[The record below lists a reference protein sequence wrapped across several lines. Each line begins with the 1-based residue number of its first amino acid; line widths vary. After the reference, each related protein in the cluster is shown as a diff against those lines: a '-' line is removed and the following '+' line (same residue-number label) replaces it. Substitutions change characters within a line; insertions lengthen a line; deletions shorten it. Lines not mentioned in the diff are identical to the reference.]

1 MIDLIQKN
9 LEKSAIIL
17 KNAKHA
23 TAFTGAGISVESGI
37 PPFRGDGGIWG
48 KYDPKILELGYF
60 LENPEESW
68 IVIKEIFYEF
78 FNVAKPNYAHLGL
91 ADLEKRGIIKA
102 LITQNI
108 DNLHQEAGSKN
119 VIEFHGNSKIL
130 ICTNCSHKEKV
141 ENVNLEKLPP
151 KCPQCKSL
159 MKPDFIF
166 FGEGIPQIA
175 YQKSIFETKNA
186 DVFLLTGTSGSVVPA
201 SYLPYDAKKNGAIII
216 EINPE
221 KSAYTNEITDYFL
234 KGKAAEI
241 TKLLIEKINLL

>member
-1 MIDLIQKN
+1 
-9 LEKSAIIL
+9 
-17 KNAKHA
+17 
-23 TAFTGAGISVESGI
+23 
-37 PPFRGDGGIWG
+37 
-48 KYDPKILELGYF
+48 
-60 LENPEESW
+60 
-68 IVIKEIFYEF
+68 
-78 FNVAKPNYAHLGL
+78 
-91 ADLEKRGIIKA
+91 
-102 LITQNI
+102 
-108 DNLHQEAGSKN
+108 
-119 VIEFHGNSKIL
+119 
-130 ICTNCSHKEKV
+130 
-141 ENVNLEKLPP
+141 
-151 KCPQCKSL
+151 